1 MKCCFCDEEARGT
14 CAAYGRGLCH
24 QHAHF
29 HDEFTITKSDTSTG
43 FTNYYNVYG
52 PLKCCDCR
60 LEWRNFRPER

>member
-29 HDEFTITKSDTSTG
+29 HDEFTITKPALALQITTMCTD
-43 FTNYYNVYG
+43 
-52 PLKCCDCR
+52 L
-60 LEWRNFRPER
+60 